1 MAIILELQLI
11 NYFYIFRFSRCTGID
26 SNRIFSPGVA
36 DFTPL
41 IQVTSTVECLRDLMG
56 ECEVRASSRQAM
68 VPSLTDASTE
78 TFWESGDEDR
88 NKTKALTITCPPA
101 SRPQAVY
108 VHIDNCRD
116 LGVSQFS
123 SVSM

>member
-1 MAIILELQLI
+1 M
-11 NYFYIFRFSRCTGID
+11 
-26 SNRIFSPGVA
+26 
-36 DFTPL
+36 
-41 IQVTSTVECLRDLMG
+41 VECLRDLMS

-88 NKTKALTITCPPA
+88 NKTKALTITCA
-101 SRPQAVY
+101 AAIRPQTVY

-116 LGVSQFS
+116 LGVGIWF
-123 SVSM
+123 